1 VALSR
6 ADVDKIA
13 RLARLELTE
22 TEKQRYQEQLSA
34 VLEYAARL
42 NQLDLEGVAPTASA
56 VSLRNVMREDEVR
69 PSLAL
74 EDVLFNAARQTG
86 DQFLIQ
92 PVLDEG

>member
-1 VALSR
+1 MALSR
-6 ADVDKIA
+6 EDVDKIA

-22 TEKQRYQEQLSA
+22 AEKQLYQDQLSA

-42 NQLDLEGVAPTASA
+42 SQLDLEGVAPTASA
-56 VSLRNVMREDEVR
+56 VALRNVMREDKVR

-74 EDVLFNAARQTG
+74 EDVLFNAARHAA